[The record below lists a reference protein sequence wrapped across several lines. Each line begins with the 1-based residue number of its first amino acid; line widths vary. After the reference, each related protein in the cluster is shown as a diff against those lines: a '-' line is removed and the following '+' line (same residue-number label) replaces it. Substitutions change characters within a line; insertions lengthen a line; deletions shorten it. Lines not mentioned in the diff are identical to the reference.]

1 MLPHTCGLFLY
12 QEYREYL
19 MNWILSEYSVF
30 PIATMWSP
38 LNAILYFWWASKL
51 VSFVLFCLL
60 TLAKSLH
67 FQFPTVNCACP
78 LLKSTEQR
86 CINVCVE
93 GGSVEDG
100 VQ

>member
-1 MLPHTCGLFLY
+1 MQYCISGGQANWFLLF
-12 QEYREYL
+12 
-19 MNWILSEYSVF
+19 
-30 PIATMWSP
+30 
-38 LNAILYFWWASKL
+38 YF
-51 VSFVLFCLL
+51 VSL

>member
-1 MLPHTCGLFLY
+1 MGKQIDFFCFGL
-12 QEYREYL
+12 
-19 MNWILSEYSVF
+19 V
-30 PIATMWSP
+30 WSG
-38 LNAILYFWWASKL
+38 
-51 VSFVLFCLL
+51 LL

-67 FQFPTVNCACP
+67 FQFPTVNCACR